1 METNTLSQSNNLGA
15 LIAEHRANPKAQ
27 SEALLVAWCF
37 IIAGV
42 FMGLVGLQVS
52 KGGWPDLLVALVG
65 LPLALIGAVVLVR
78 RQRRRDLCVQVFDD
92 GFTRTLGGQTDVVRW
107 DEVAEVWQNVTQSY
121 RGNVRTNTTRIYTVR
136 LTDGRKL
143 VFNSQLDKIAGL
155 GSTLQQKCT
164 AVMLPRARE
173 AYQAGE
179 RVDFGPLSVS
189 HAGIAKGNAT
199 LPWEQFEEIDLR
211 EGVLHIRKKG
221 ERRDWAFAMA
231 SKIPN
236 LPVLMAL
243 ANQRFL
249 R

>member
-1 METNTLSQSNNLGA
+1 METYENAQSHNLGT
-15 LIAEHRANPKAQ
+15 LIAEHHSNSKAQ
-27 SEALLVAWCF
+27 SEALLVGWCF
-37 IIAGV
+37 IIAGA
-42 FMGLVGLQVS
+42 FMALVGWQVS
-52 KGGWPDLLVALVG
+52 KGEWPELLIAAVG
-65 LPLALIGAVVLVR
+65 LPLVAIGAAVLIG
-78 RQRRRDLCVQVFDD
+78 RQRRRDLSVRIFTD
-92 GFTRTLGGQTDVVRW
+92 GFARTLAGQTDVVRW
-107 DEVAEVWQNVTQSY
+107 DDVAEVVQNVIQTY
-121 RGNVRTNTTRIYTVR
+121 RGNVRTNTTHTYTVR
-136 LTDGRKL
+136 LTDGRKF